1 LNVDSLLQNNN
12 HKDEDLRPLINDA
25 IHFVKMFSKP
35 INKSAS
41 HTYISA
47 LSFAPRSSRIYKH
60 YQATCGCSMN
70 VLTGALEEWPQ
81 YIWQSGGH
89 KHSVSSVCFS
99 PDGKQI
105 VSGSGD
111 ITICLWDAA
120 SGQLVG
126 SPLEGHRGWVRSV
139 AFSPD
144 GKQIVS
150 GSDDA
155 TICLWDAV
163 SGQLVGSPLK
173 GHSSGVTSVAFSPD
187 GKQIVSSSG
196 DTTILWDAASGQL
209 IGSPLNGHSSMVRSV
224 VFSPDVKDIVSCY
237 YDGAVHLRNPA
248 TGKFDTCQESLTDT
262 KLISL
267 TVADGWVRD
276 ARDNSLLYCIPAHNF
291 STDVWAFS
299 GAKLAMGNTIG
310 KVTIIDATRV
320 FQSRGLSV

>member
-1 LNVDSLLQNNN
+1 MNVDSLLQNNN

-150 GSDDA
+150 GSFDDI
-155 TICLWDAV
+155 ICLWDAV
-163 SGQLVGSPLK
+163 SGQLVGPPLK
-173 GHSSGVTSVAFSPD
+173 GHSPGLTSVAFSPN
-187 GKQIVSSSG
+187 GKQIVS
-196 DTTILWDAASGQL
+196 
-209 IGSPLNGHSSMVRSV
+209 R
-224 VFSPDVKDIVSCY
+224 Y
-237 YDGAVHLRNPA
+237 YDGTVHLCNPA
-248 TGKFDTCQESLTDT
+248 TGNLDTCRESSIDT
-262 KLISL
+262 RLIYL
-267 TVADGWVRD
+267 TVEDGWVRN
-276 ARDNSLLYCIPAHNF
+276 ARDKSLLDCIPEHNLD
-291 STDVWAFS
+291 THVWAFS
-299 GAKLAMGNTIG
+299 GAKLVMGNGVGKITI
-310 KVTIIDATRV
+310 VDATRV
-320 FQSRGLSV
+320 FQSRGISV